1 MKRIFINLLI
11 FVLIILSTSCQ
22 AQSEKNENGQEL
34 VTNNEISVY
43 YFHFTK
49 RCVTCKAIE
58 SESLKALQSLYPDQ
72 YNSGQITFYSFNLD
86 ETEGKSAAE
95 KLTVSGQA
103 LLVVV
108 DDDIKNLTNEGFM
121 YARSNPAKLHAE
133 IEKAIGKL

>member
-1 MKRIFINLLI
+1 MKRLFFTLPIFIL
-11 FVLIILSTSCQ
+11 VILSTSCQ
-22 AQSEKNENGQEL
+22 AQSEKNENSQEL
-34 VTNNEISVY
+34 VSNNEISVY

-72 YNSGQITFYSFNLD
+72 YNSGQITFQSLNLD

-108 DDDIKNLTNEGFM
+108 DDDITDLTNEGFM

>member
-1 MKRIFINLLI
+1 MKRVFINLPI
-11 FVLIILSTSCQ
+11 FVLIILSTSSQ

-34 VTNNEISVY
+34 VSNNEISVY

-72 YNSGQITFYSFNLD
+72 YNSGQITFHSFNLD

-108 DDDIKNLTNEGFM
+108 NDDIKNLTNEGFM
-121 YARSNPAKLHAE
+121 YARSNPAKFHAE

>member
-108 DDDIKNLTNEGFM
+108 DEDIKNLTNEGFM